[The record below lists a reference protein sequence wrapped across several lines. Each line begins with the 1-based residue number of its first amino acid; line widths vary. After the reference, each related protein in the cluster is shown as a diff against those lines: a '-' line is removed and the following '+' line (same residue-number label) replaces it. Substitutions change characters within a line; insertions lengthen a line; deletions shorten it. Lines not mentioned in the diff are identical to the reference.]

1 MIDQIQLE
9 NKPVKHIINEVE
21 LILSQKRTA
30 LSVLRTGITVM
41 LLPLS
46 VLTVL
51 LATSRYYDIGEAW
64 NIAIPL
70 GVICLGL
77 FVLGIYLIT
86 RSAIRIRKF
95 DRIAETLLRHS
106 EYLRDLMDL

>member
-1 MIDQIQLE
+1 MLDQIQLE
-9 NKPVKHIINEVE
+9 KKPIKHIINEVE

-41 LLPLS
+41 LFPLS
-46 VLTVL
+46 ALTVL
-51 LATSRYYDIGEAW
+51 LATSSHYNIREAW
-64 NIAIPL
+64 TIAVPL
-70 GVICLGL
+70 GIICLGL

-86 RSAIRIRKF
+86 RAAIRIRRF
-95 DRIAETLLRHS
+95 DRAAEMLLKHS

>member
-1 MIDQIQLE
+1 MIEVEQLE
-9 NKPVKHIINEVE
+9 HKPVKHIINEVE

-51 LATSRYYDIGEAW
+51 LATSRYHDISKAL

-70 GVICLGL
+70 GIICIAL
-77 FVLGIYLIT
+77 FIIGIYLII
-86 RSAIRIRKF
+86 RSAMRIRKF
-95 DRIAETLLRHS
+95 DRLAEILLKKS
-106 EYLRDLMDL
+106 AYLRDLMDL

>member
-1 MIDQIQLE
+1 MIDENQLN

-21 LILSQKRTA
+21 LVLSQKRTA
-30 LSVLRTGITVM
+30 LSVLRTGITVL

-51 LATSRYYDIGEAW
+51 LATSRYYDITQAW

-70 GVICLGL
+70 AVICFSL
-77 FVLGIYLIT
+77 FVLGIYLVIK
-86 RSAIRIRKF
+86 SAIRIKKY
-95 DRIAETLLRHS
+95 DRIEEMLLKHS
-106 EYLRDLMDL
+106 EYLHDLMKV